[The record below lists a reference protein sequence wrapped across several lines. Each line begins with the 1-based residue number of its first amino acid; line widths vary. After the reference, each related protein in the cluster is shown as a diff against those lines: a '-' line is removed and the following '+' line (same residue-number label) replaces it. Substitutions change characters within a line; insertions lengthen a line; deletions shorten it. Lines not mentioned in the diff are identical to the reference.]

1 MIIYTQHTILDK
13 IFTFGATLNLRFAR
27 KKLLHIEHV
36 FNLTK
41 INPLQN
47 FYLYHTSFFLSHG
60 ITSKL
65 ELDPHPTHTHSLIHI
80 AIHTHTHANTQK

>member
-47 FYLYHTSFFLSHG
+47 FYLYHTSFFCHMELPVNLSL
-60 ITSKL
+60 T
-65 ELDPHPTHTHSLIHI
+65 PP
-80 AIHTHTHANTQK
+80 HTHTR